1 MAEKR
6 QESGFTVTDR
16 RLFTEDGELRQEVR
30 EEARTAQGREPPVAA
45 GSRERDA
52 ACAIDSSSAGPE
64 VPPMPTAAE
73 QQAQA
78 DAYRKSS
85 DALDS
90 RVELSGHSAKE
101 FEMTFERFMASL
113 YMTAMLQLGLMHQQG
128 EQPRMDIIGARQTID
143 TLALLA
149 EKTKGNLTST
159 EENFLQ
165 NSLYEVRMAYVE
177 VTNALSRPPQPG
189 AATGTRGVI
198 AGMRFHQLQHE
209 SASMKATLTVLGSG
223 TSMGVP
229 TLGCDCAVCHSSDP
243 HDRRTRPSIMLEYAG
258 KVVLIDTTPD
268 FYAQAIRE
276 RITRVDAVF
285 YTHTHADHILGIDD
299 LRPLSY
305 CHKPDEAAALCASG
319 CGRFPAQ
326 NVQLHF

>member
-16 RLFTEDGELRQEVR
+16 RLFTEDGELRKDVR
-30 EEARTAQGREPPVAA
+30 EEPEAPKATAAPAAVAP
-45 GSRERDA
+45 A
-52 ACAIDSSSAGPE
+52 AVAPAAAAPQVVPAIGEAEVGPE

-78 DAYRKSS
+78 EAYRKSS
-85 DALDS
+85 DVVDS

-113 YMTAMLQLGLMHQQG
+113 YMTAMMQLGLMHQQG
-128 EQPRMDIIGARQTID
+128 EQPRVDIIGARQTID
-143 TLALLA
+143 TLALLV

-189 AATGTRGVI
+189 AATGT
-198 AGMRFHQLQHE
+198 
-209 SASMKATLTVLGSG
+209 T
-223 TSMGVP
+223 
-229 TLGCDCAVCHSSDP
+229 
-243 HDRRTRPSIMLEYAG
+243 
-258 KVVLIDTTPD
+258 
-268 FYAQAIRE
+268 
-276 RITRVDAVF
+276 
-285 YTHTHADHILGIDD
+285 
-299 LRPLSY
+299 
-305 CHKPDEAAALCASG
+305 
-319 CGRFPAQ
+319 GR
-326 NVQLHF
+326 